1 MTLFLLW
8 CKQQTTSRKS
18 IARESEWANEWMNGE
33 KNNAVR
39 INFTLNWHFQPIR
52 MQILDPYRCLY
63 TLFASKLESHEIIK
77 KGWCLFSLSLNIR
90 LCFMTFWAFTHPL
103 THPLNHPLIP
113 IAHPLLM
120 RTNKK
125 CSYMLLTRLSYVCM
139 PTPTN
144 SLIQ

>member
-77 KGWCLFSLSLNIR
+77 KDDAFSLSLSTLDCVSWHFER
-90 LCFMTFWAFTHPL
+90 
-103 THPLNHPLIP
+103 
-113 IAHPLLM
+113 
-120 RTNKK
+120 
-125 CSYMLLTRLSYVCM
+125 SLTR
-139 PTPTN
+139 
-144 SLIQ
+144 SLIHSITPSFRSPTRSWWERTKNVHICYLRDSAMSVCQRQLTL